1 MNLLIA
7 HSAPDTD
14 TQSDADSAARDLA
27 DMALTLAA
35 FAQPVTVLFSGAG
48 VRQLAR
54 GGDPDLSEQLLN
66 LPEFGVECV
75 AEAEALADW
84 PGADAPLI
92 PVTPLSASEVQ
103 ALMHQATQVWG
114 W

>member
-7 HSAPDTD
+7 RSAPDTD
-14 TQSDADSAARDLA
+14 TAVRDLA

-48 VRQLAR
+48 VLSLLQDQHGDSELA
-54 GGDPDLSEQLLN
+54 EQLHN
-66 LPEFGVECV
+66 LPDFDIRCV
-75 AEAEALADW
+75 AEAQAMTDQL
-84 PGADAPLI
+84 GGDAPLI
-92 PVTPLSASEVQ
+92 PVTPLSVSEVQ

>member
-1 MNLLIA
+1 MNLLMA
-7 HSAPDTD
+7 RSAPGADT
-14 TQSDADSAARDLA
+14 APGDLA

-48 VRQLAR
+48 LLQL
-54 GGDPDLSEQLLN
+54 GQHGDAELTERLLN
-66 LPEFGVECV
+66 LPEFGVQCV
-75 AEAEALADW
+75 AEAGALADSL
-84 PGADAPLI
+84 GSATPLI
-92 PVTPLSASEVQ
+92 PVAPLSVSEVQ